1 MICGGSN
8 GLQMCRGTYDAA
20 LVRFRPI
27 IRWAC
32 IQLSYLYLGSDA
44 DNAEDRARRFRQPYL
59 PDIPDGKEPLEQRLR
74 AALYSDFV
82 RLQLEFARSGKE
94 HSRAWDG
101 ANYAIL
107 EIPTLDPLAP
117 ARYLVHECMRRS

>member
-1 MICGGSN
+1 M
-8 GLQMCRGTYDAA
+8 
-20 LVRFRPI
+20 

-32 IQLSYLYLGSDA
+32 IQPSHLHLGSDA

-59 PDIPDGKEPLEQRLR
+59 PDITDGKEPVEQRLR

-82 RLQLEFARSGKE
+82 RLQLEFARSGIE

-107 EIPTLDPLAP
+107 
-117 ARYLVHECMRRS
+117 